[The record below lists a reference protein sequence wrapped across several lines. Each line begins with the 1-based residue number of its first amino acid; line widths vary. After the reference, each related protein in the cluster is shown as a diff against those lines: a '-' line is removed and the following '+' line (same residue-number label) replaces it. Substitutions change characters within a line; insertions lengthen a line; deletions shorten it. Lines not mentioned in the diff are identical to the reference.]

1 MALCLY
7 NAVMAYPWAT
17 WTSLREAWAVA
28 EHYMQTYSDNLKVYA
43 ALLIDAQTLPEDILP
58 LGASQLLAISTSML
72 MASQVISPHRSGGT
86 TGGLHGAT

>member
-28 EHYMQTYSDNLKVYA
+28 EHYMQTHSDNLKVYA
-43 ALLIDAQTLPEDILP
+43 ALLIDAEASDTARGHLA
-58 LGASQLLAISTSML
+58 LGGKSA
-72 MASQVISPHRSGGT
+72 PRH
-86 TGGLHGAT
+86 LHIDANGKPPD